1 MHGIFNMRM
10 RWWRRV
16 VGRSLLRERA
26 GRRTHAIGACPSC
39 GDVLSGPSE
48 GWFDAERS
56 MAEHLVACLPANAAA
71 AVRASIEPRRAPQ
84 TLRLA

>member
-1 MHGIFNMRM
+1 MRV
-10 RWWRRV
+10 RWWRQL

-26 GRRTHAIGACPSC
+26 GRRSRAIGACPSC

-48 GWFDAERS
+48 GWLDAEHV
-56 MAEHLVACLPANAAA
+56 MAEHLVACIPPAAA
-71 AVRASIEPRRAPQ
+71 ATVHESIAPRRAPQ

>member
-1 MHGIFNMRM
+1 MRM

-26 GRRTHAIGACPSC
+26 GRRAHAIGACPSC

-48 GWFDAERS
+48 GWFDAEQV
-56 MAEHLVACLPANAAA
+56 MAAHLVGCLPGTAAMT
-71 AVRASIEPRRAPQ
+71 VRESIEPRRATQ